1 MLSWFGQYESDK
13 KSLSRASPSVGAL
26 GRALGRAL
34 GLCVSDRLEV
44 LTGVEVA
51 KEDRGKSEPK
61 KLRED
66 DVLFLKE
73 LPSFNGAATLGGC
86 RKDQKV

>member
-13 KSLSRASPSVGAL
+13 KSLSRASPSVG
-26 GRALGRAL
+26 ALGRAL